1 MLRQQDIVHL
11 RDGRGDCYLGPAQA
25 FDRRFRLTWP
35 HGARQVGDE
44 LQAFVTHHDA
54 MAALRRL
61 YSQHCDGG
69 SRTWR
74 MSDWDVV
81 TALRHELSCG
91 RLVMICGRPTVPE
104 IARRGGCLA
113 ASLQDLAHL
122 AGATPAAPAGPV
134 SGPVSSWS
142 LEQRIERVLRLTQD
156 KLPGHMRAEFA
167 ALISPEAIAIT
178 IGIIAVW
185 AASHGT
191 PVGPAVDILL
201 LLIGIVAL
209 GWGVFEAASAL
220 YDFIAAVVGASSE
233 RDLDRAARHLARA
246 VALLGVAAFAALLRK
261 IGRTGQPRGK
271 GGSTSSTKPDAPD
284 PEPPPPVEVGHVP
297 KSSRRS
303 GPETPERKPTPAAGP
318 SRTVPTGKFGGKPRG
333 TPSKIDPRSS
343 PQTQRKIQR
352 ENEAAETL
360 AKAGYDIEQNPGV
373 QPNGKY
379 PDYKIEGKIFDN
391 LAPDSD
397 NIEQVRKGISRKV
410 ENDQAKRI
418 LLNMD
423 DTSVTADNVSN
434 VLARK
439 PKEGLEEVIGIKDG
453 EIYNIFP

>member
-1 MLRQQDIVHL
+1 MLRRQDIVHL

-81 TALRHELSCG
+81 AALRHELSCG
-91 RLVMICGRPTVPE
+91 RLVMICGRPAMPE
-104 IARRGGCLA
+104 IARRGGSLA
-113 ASLQDLAHL
+113 ASLQDLSHL

-134 SGPVSSWS
+134 SGWS
-142 LEQRIERVLRLTQD
+142 LEQRIERVLGLTQD

-220 YDFIAAVVGASSE
+220 YDFIAAVVGANSE
-233 RDLDRAARHLARA
+233 RDLDRAAQHLARA
-246 VALLGVAAFAALLRK
+246 IALLGVAAFAALLRQ
-261 IGRTGQPRGK
+261 IGRTGGGGQPK
-271 GGSTSSTKPDAPD
+271 DKAPKPAEPSPPLRRVATPRQD
-284 PEPPPPVEVGHVP
+284 PLPE
-297 KSSRRS
+297 RRS
-303 GPETPERKPTPAAGP
+303 AAPVGP
-318 SRTVPTGKFGGKPRG
+318 SRTAPTGQVGGKPTGKPAKINPRA
-333 TPSKIDPRSS
+333 SARE
-343 PQTQRKIQR
+343 QRKLRR
-352 ENEAAETL
+352 ENESAETL
-360 AKAGYDIEQNPGV
+360 AKAGYRVRHLEKSTQPGLK
-373 QPNGKY
+373 N
-379 PDYKIEGKIFDN
+379 PDYEIEGKIFDN

-397 NIEQVRKGISRKV
+397 KLEQVRIRISRKIKSG
-410 ENDQAKRI
+410 QTKRI
-418 LLNMD
+418 VLNLD
-423 DTSVTADNVSN
+423 DTKVTPENVSSI
-434 VLARK
+434 LRRK
-439 PKEGLEEVIGIKDG
+439 PKSGLEEVIGIKQG
-453 EIYNIFP
+453 KVYNILP